1 MYLESNTPS
10 AVIKDQAHCLTKDLE
25 KWLKNNK
32 PTVIPPGVSLGEVKF
47 VDNSKVKRDLEQEKK
62 AKAETIKRNKLIE
75 AQNKERERLA
85 KLKMKEIK
93 QASQRKQAITAQCE
107 LLTPFY
113 ERAKR
118 PDITRLSRLIN
129 ISSAYLR
136 LCITRKA
143 LSEEQLQAIKNIL
156 DNFEWF
162 TPTPRTPTKRKTS
175 KPRKKLT
182 AEQIERKE
190 RWNIANKARKE
201 AVANGLTEFMAVCG
215 HHGETQYTLGSKGQ
229 ARCMACMK
237 EKSAKYNSAKQT
249 PEQKAKFERQTKNKG
264 LMVAAVE
271 SGFMHFD
278 GICDKHGIGKFVINK
293 KAKQYPNTYPF
304 QYKCHKCKYEYAA
317 ELKKNRRDVAKARQ
331 AMI

>member
-10 AVIKDQAHCLTKDLE
+10 AVIKSQEIDGLE
-25 KWLKNNK
+25 EWLKNNK

-47 VDNSKVKRDLEQEKK
+47 VDNAKVKRDLEQEKK

-85 KLKMKEIK
+85 KLKMKEIS
-93 QASQRKQAITAQCE
+93 QASQRKKVIAAQCE

-118 PDITRLSRLIN
+118 PDITNLSKLTRIN
-129 ISSAYLR
+129 STDLR
-136 LCITRKA
+136 LAMTKKA
-143 LSEEQLQAIKNIL
+143 LNSNQFNTLKSTLENI
-156 DNFEWF
+156 EWF
-162 TPTPRTPTKRKTS
+162 TQKPRTPTKRKTS

-215 HHGETQYTLGSKGQ
+215 HHGETQYTLGSRGQ

-237 EKSAKYNSAKQT
+237 DNSVKYNSAKQT
-249 PEQKAKFERQTKNKG
+249 PEQKAKFERQTKNRG

-271 SGFMHFD
+271 SGFMRFD
-278 GICDKHGIGKFVINK
+278 GVCDKHGISKFVINK

-317 ELKKNRRDVAKARQ
+317 ELKKKRREVAKAKQ

>member
-1 MYLESNTPS
+1 MYLESSTPS
-10 AVIKDQAHCLTKDLE
+10 AIVKDQTHCLTKDLE
-25 KWLKNNK
+25 KWLKKNK

-47 VDNSKVKRDLEQEKK
+47 VDNAKVKRDLEQEKK
-62 AKAETIKRNKLIE
+62 AKAETLKRNKLIE

-118 PDITRLSRLIN
+118 LDITNLSKLTHIN
-129 ISSAYLR
+129 STDLR
-136 LCITRKA
+136 LAMTKKA
-143 LSEEQLQAIKNIL
+143 LNSEQLNTLKATL
-156 DNFEWF
+156 ENFEWF
-162 TPTPRTPTKRKTS
+162 TPKTRTPAKRKTS

-182 AEQIERKE
+182 AAQIERKD
-190 RWNIANKARKE
+190 RWNIVNKARKE

-237 EKSAKYNSAKQT
+237 ENSAKYNSVKQT

-278 GICDKHGIGKFVINK
+278 GICDKHGISKFVINK

-304 QYKCHKCKYEYAA
+304 QYNTSAINA
-317 ELKKNRRDVAKARQ
+317 NMNMQ
-331 AMI
+331 QS

>member
-1 MYLESNTPS
+1 MYLESSTPS
-10 AVIKDQAHCLTKDLE
+10 AVIKSQEIDGLE
-25 KWLKNNK
+25 EWLKNNK

-47 VDNSKVKRDLEQEKK
+47 VDNAKVKRDLEQEKK
-62 AKAETIKRNKLIE
+62 AKAETLKRNKLIE

-85 KLKMKEIK
+85 KLKIKEIS
-93 QASQRKQAITAQCE
+93 QASQRKQAISAQCE

-118 PDITRLSRLIN
+118 ADITRLSRLVN

-143 LSEEQLQAIKNIL
+143 LSEEQLESLKSVLAS
-156 DNFEWF
+156 FEWIE
-162 TPTPRTPTKRKTS
+162 PVKKQEPKRKN
-175 KPRKKLT
+175 KPNKKLT
-182 AEQIERKE
+182 EAEIKRKE

-237 EKSAKYNSAKQT
+237 DNSVKYNSAKQT
-249 PEQKAKFERQTKNKG
+249 PEQKAKFERQTQNRN
-264 LMVAAVE
+264 LMIAAVE

-278 GICDKHGIGKFVINK
+278 GICDKHGISKFVINK
-293 KAKQYPNTYPF
+293 KKKQYPNAYPF

-317 ELKKNRRDVAKARQ
+317 ELKKKRREVAKAKQ

>member
-1 MYLESNTPS
+1 M
-10 AVIKDQAHCLTKDLE
+10 AKKQQAHRDS
-25 KWLKNNK
+25 
-32 PTVIPPGVSLGEVKF
+32 PGVSLGEVKF

-85 KLKMKEIK
+85 KLKMKEIEKEYKTK
-93 QASQRKQAITAQCE
+93 QSIQVQSE
-107 LLTPFY
+107 LLAPFY

-118 PDITRLSRLIN
+118 ADITRLSRLVN

-136 LCITRKA
+136 LCMTRKA
-143 LSEEQLQAIKNIL
+143 LSEEQLESLKSVLA
-156 DNFEWF
+156 NFEWF
-162 TPTPRTPTKRKTS
+162 TQKPRTPTKRKTS

-182 AEQIERKE
+182 AAQIERKE

-271 SGFMHFD
+271 SGFMRFD
-278 GICDKHGIGKFVINK
+278 GICDKHSISKFVINK

-317 ELKKNRRDVAKARQ
+317 ELKKKRREVAKAKQ

>member
-10 AVIKDQAHCLTKDLE
+10 AIIKDQTHCLTKDLE
-25 KWLKNNK
+25 AWLKKNK

-47 VDNSKVKRDLEQEKK
+47 VDNAKVKRDLEQEKK
-62 AKAETIKRNKLIE
+62 AKAETLKRNKLIE

-85 KLKMKEIK
+85 KLKMKEIEK
-93 QASQRKQAITAQCE
+93 EHKKKQAIQVQSE
-107 LLTPFY
+107 LLAPFY

-118 PDITRLSRLIN
+118 SDITRLSRLVN

-136 LCITRKA
+136 LCMTQKA
-143 LSEEQLQAIKNIL
+143 LSEEQLESLKSVLANL
-156 DNFEWF
+156 EWF
-162 TPTPRTPTKRKTS
+162 TPKPRVPTKRRAS

-201 AVANGLTEFMAVCG
+201 AVANGSTEFMAVCG

-237 EKSAKYNSAKQT
+237 DNSVKYNSAKQT

-271 SGFMHFD
+271 SGFMRFD
-278 GICDKHGIGKFVINK
+278 GICDKHGISKFVINK

-317 ELKKNRRDVAKARQ
+317 ELKKKRREVAKAKQ

>member
-10 AVIKDQAHCLTKDLE
+10 AVIKNQSNPDLE
-25 KWLKNNK
+25 EWLKNNK

-47 VDNSKVKRDLEQEKK
+47 VDNAKVKRDLEQEKK
-62 AKAETIKRNKLIE
+62 AKAETLKRNKLIE

-85 KLKMKEIK
+85 KEKMQKIEKEYKTK
-93 QASQRKQAITAQCE
+93 QSIQVQSE
-107 LLTPFY
+107 LLAPFY

-118 PDITRLSRLIN
+118 PDITNLSKLTN
-129 ISSAYLR
+129 ISSTDLR
-136 LCITRKA
+136 FALTKKA
-143 LSEEQLQAIKNIL
+143 LSAEQFNTLKAAL
-156 DNFEWF
+156 ENFEWF
-162 TPTPRTPTKRKTS
+162 TQKPRIPTKRKTS

-215 HHGETQYTLGSKGQ
+215 HHGETQYTLGSSGQ

-237 EKSAKYNSAKQT
+237 EKSTKYNSAKQT
-249 PEQKAKFERQTKNKG
+249 PEQKAKFERQTKNRG
-264 LMVAAVE
+264 LMVTAVE

-278 GICDKHGIGKFVINK
+278 GVCDKHGIGKFVINK

-317 ELKKNRRDVAKARQ
+317 ELKKKRREVAKAKQ

>member
-10 AVIKDQAHCLTKDLE
+10 AVIKNQSNHDLE
-25 KWLKNNK
+25 EWLKNNK
-32 PTVIPPGVSLGEVKF
+32 PTVIPPGVSLGEVRF
-47 VDNSKVKRDLEQEKK
+47 VDNAKVKRDLEQEKK
-62 AKAETIKRNKLIE
+62 AEAETLKRNKLIE

-85 KLKMKEIK
+85 KLKMQKIEKEYK
-93 QASQRKQAITAQCE
+93 TKQAIQVQSE
-107 LLTPFY
+107 LLAPFY

-118 PDITRLSRLIN
+118 PDITNLSKLTN
-129 ISSAYLR
+129 ISSTDLR
-136 LCITRKA
+136 FALTKKA
-143 LSEEQLQAIKNIL
+143 LNSEQFNTLKATLE
-156 DNFEWF
+156 DFEWF
-162 TPTPRTPTKRKTS
+162 TPKPRTPTKRKTS

-182 AEQIERKE
+182 AAQIERKE

-201 AVANGLTEFMAVCG
+201 AVANGLTEFVAVCG
-215 HHGETQYTLGSKGQ
+215 HHGETQYTLGSSGQ

-264 LMVAAVE
+264 LMVTAVE

-278 GICDKHGIGKFVINK
+278 GLCDKHGIGKFVINK
-293 KAKQYPNTYPF
+293 KKKQYPNTYPF

-317 ELKKNRRDVAKARQ
+317 ELKKKRREVAKAKQ

>member
-10 AVIKDQAHCLTKDLE
+10 AVIKSQEIDGLE
-25 KWLKNNK
+25 EWLKKNK

-47 VDNSKVKRDLEQEKK
+47 VDNAKVKRDLEQEKK
-62 AKAETIKRNKLIE
+62 AKAETIKKNKAIA

-85 KLKMKEIK
+85 KLKMKEIS
-93 QASQRKQAITAQCE
+93 QASQRKQAIAAQCE

-118 PDITRLSRLIN
+118 PDITNLSKLTRIN
-129 ISSAYLR
+129 STDLR
-136 LCITRKA
+136 LAMTKKA
-143 LSEEQLQAIKNIL
+143 LNSNQFNTLKSTLE
-156 DNFEWF
+156 NFEWF
-162 TPTPRTPTKRKTS
+162 TQKPRTPTKRKTS

-215 HHGETQYTLGSKGQ
+215 HHGETQYTLGSRGQ

-237 EKSAKYNSAKQT
+237 DNSVKYNSANQT
-249 PEQKAKFERQTKNKG
+249 PEQKAKFERQTKNRG

-271 SGFMHFD
+271 SGFMRFD
-278 GICDKHGIGKFVINK
+278 GVCDKHGISKFVINK

-317 ELKKNRRDVAKARQ
+317 ELKKKRREVAKAKQ

>member
-10 AVIKDQAHCLTKDLE
+10 AVIKNQSNPDLE

-75 AQNKERERLA
+75 AQNKEREKLA
-85 KLKMKEIK
+85 KEKIQKIEKEHK
-93 QASQRKQAITAQCE
+93 TKQAIQVQSE
-107 LLTPFY
+107 LLAPFY
-113 ERAKR
+113 QRAKR
-118 PDITRLSRLIN
+118 ADITNLSKLTN
-129 ISSAYLR
+129 ISSTDLR
-136 LCITRKA
+136 FALTKKA
-143 LSEEQLQAIKNIL
+143 LNSEQLNTLKATL
-156 DNFEWF
+156 ENFEWF
-162 TPTPRTPTKRKTS
+162 TQKPRTPTKRKTS

-182 AEQIERKE
+182 AAQIERKE

-215 HHGETQYTLGSKGQ
+215 HHGETQYTLYSKGQ
-229 ARCMACMK
+229 ARCIACMK
-237 EKSAKYNSAKQT
+237 ERSAKYNSAKQT

-271 SGFMHFD
+271 SGFMRFD

-317 ELKKNRRDVAKARQ
+317 ELKKKRREAAKAKQ
-331 AMI
+331 TMI

>member
-10 AVIKDQAHCLTKDLE
+10 AVIKNQSNPDLE
-25 KWLKNNK
+25 EWLKNNK

-62 AKAETIKRNKLIE
+62 AKAETLKRNKLIE

-85 KLKMKEIK
+85 KLKMQKIEKEYKTK
-93 QASQRKQAITAQCE
+93 QSIQVQSE
-107 LLTPFY
+107 LLAPFY

-118 PDITRLSRLIN
+118 ADITNLSKLTHIN
-129 ISSAYLR
+129 STDLR
-136 LCITRKA
+136 LAMTKKA
-143 LSEEQLQAIKNIL
+143 LNSEQFNTLKATLE
-156 DNFEWF
+156 NFEWF
-162 TPTPRTPTKRKTS
+162 TPKTRTPAKRKTS

-215 HHGETQYTLGSKGQ
+215 HHGETQYTLGSRGQ

-237 EKSAKYNSAKQT
+237 EKQAKYNSAKQT
-249 PEQKAKFERQTKNKG
+249 PEQKAKFERQTKNRG
-264 LMVAAVE
+264 LMAAAVE
-271 SGFMHFD
+271 SGFMRFD
-278 GICDKHGIGKFVINK
+278 GVCDKHGISKFVINK

-317 ELKKNRRDVAKARQ
+317 ELKKKRREVAKAKQ

>member
-10 AVIKDQAHCLTKDLE
+10 AVIKSQEIDGLE
-25 KWLKNNK
+25 EWLKKNK
-32 PTVIPPGVSLGEVKF
+32 PTVIPPGVSLGEVRF

-85 KLKMKEIK
+85 KLKMKEIS
-93 QASQRKQAITAQCE
+93 QASQRKQAIAAQCE
-107 LLTPFY
+107 LLIPFY

-118 PDITRLSRLIN
+118 SDVINLSKLTN
-129 ISSAYLR
+129 ISSTDLR
-136 LCITRKA
+136 FALTKKA
-143 LSEEQLQAIKNIL
+143 LSAEQLQTIKNVL
-156 DNFEWF
+156 ANFEWF
-162 TPTPRTPTKRKTS
+162 TPKPRIRTKRKTNKS
-175 KPRKKLT
+175 CKKLT

-190 RWNIANKARKE
+190 RWNIAHNARKE

-215 HHGETQYTLGSKGQ
+215 HHGETQYTIGSSGQ

-237 EKSAKYNSAKQT
+237 DNSVKYNSAKQT
-249 PEQKAKFERQTKNKG
+249 PEQKAKFERQTQNRN

-271 SGFMHFD
+271 SGFMRFD
-278 GICDKHGIGKFVINK
+278 GICDKHGISKFVINK

-317 ELKKNRRDVAKARQ
+317 ELKKKRREVAKAKQ

>member
-10 AVIKDQAHCLTKDLE
+10 AVIKSQEIDGLE
-25 KWLKNNK
+25 KWLKHNK

-85 KLKMKEIK
+85 KLKMKEIS

-118 PDITRLSRLIN
+118 PDITNLSKLTHIN
-129 ISSAYLR
+129 STDLR
-136 LCITRKA
+136 LAMTKKA
-143 LSEEQLQAIKNIL
+143 LNSEQFNTLKATLE
-156 DNFEWF
+156 NFEWF
-162 TPTPRTPTKRKTS
+162 TQKPRTPTKRKTS

-201 AVANGLTEFMAVCG
+201 AVANGLTEFIAVCG

-237 EKSAKYNSAKQT
+237 DNSVKYNSAKQT
-249 PEQKAKFERQTKNKG
+249 PEQKAKFERQTQNRN
-264 LMVAAVE
+264 LMIAAVE

-278 GICDKHGIGKFVINK
+278 GVCDKHGISKFVINK

-317 ELKKNRRDVAKARQ
+317 ELKKKRREVAKAKQ

>member
-10 AVIKDQAHCLTKDLE
+10 AVIKNQSNPDLE
-25 KWLKNNK
+25 EWLKNNK

-47 VDNSKVKRDLEQEKK
+47 VDNAKVKRDLEQEKK
-62 AKAETIKRNKLIE
+62 AKAETLKRNKLIE

-85 KLKMKEIK
+85 KLKMQKIEKEYKTKHSI
-93 QASQRKQAITAQCE
+93 QVQSE
-107 LLTPFY
+107 LLAPFY

-118 PDITRLSRLIN
+118 ADITNLSKLTN
-129 ISSAYLR
+129 ISSTDLR
-136 LCITRKA
+136 FALTKKA
-143 LSEEQLQAIKNIL
+143 LSAEQFNTLKAAL
-156 DNFEWF
+156 ENFEWF
-162 TPTPRTPTKRKTS
+162 THKPRTPTKRKTS

-215 HHGETQYTLGSKGQ
+215 HHGETQYTLGSSGQ

-249 PEQKAKFERQTKNKG
+249 PEQKAKFERQTQNRN
-264 LMVAAVE
+264 LMIAAVE

-278 GICDKHGIGKFVINK
+278 GVCDKHGIGKFVINK

-317 ELKKNRRDVAKARQ
+317 ELKKKRREVAKAKQ

>member
-10 AVIKDQAHCLTKDLE
+10 AVIKSQEIDGLE
-25 KWLKNNK
+25 EWLKNNK

-62 AKAETIKRNKLIE
+62 AKAETLKRNKLIE
-75 AQNKERERLA
+75 AQNKESERLA
-85 KLKMKEIK
+85 KLKMKEIEK
-93 QASQRKQAITAQCE
+93 EHKKKQAIQVQSE
-107 LLTPFY
+107 LLAPFY

-118 PDITRLSRLIN
+118 SDVINLSKLTN
-129 ISSAYLR
+129 ISSTDLR
-136 LCITRKA
+136 FALTKKA
-143 LSEEQLQAIKNIL
+143 LSEEQLESLKSVLA
-156 DNFEWF
+156 NFEWF
-162 TPTPRTPTKRKTS
+162 TQKPRTPTKRKTN

-215 HHGETQYTLGSKGQ
+215 HHGETQYTLGSSGQ

-237 EKSAKYNSAKQT
+237 ENSVKYNSAKQT
-249 PEQKAKFERQTKNKG
+249 PEQKAKFERQTKNRG

-271 SGFMHFD
+271 SGFMRFD
-278 GICDKHGIGKFVINK
+278 GVCDKHGISKFVINK

-317 ELKKNRRDVAKARQ
+317 ELKKKRREVARAKQ

>member
-10 AVIKDQAHCLTKDLE
+10 AVIKSQEIEGLE
-25 KWLKNNK
+25 EWLKHNK

-62 AKAETIKRNKLIE
+62 AKAETLKRNKLIE

-85 KLKMKEIK
+85 KLKMKEIS
-93 QASQRKQAITAQCE
+93 QASQRKQAIAAQCE

-118 PDITRLSRLIN
+118 PDITNLSKLTN
-129 ISSAYLR
+129 ISSTDLR
-136 LCITRKA
+136 LAMTKKA
-143 LSEEQLQAIKNIL
+143 LNSEQFNTLKSTLE
-156 DNFEWF
+156 NFEWF
-162 TPTPRTPTKRKTS
+162 TQKPRTPTKRKTN

-182 AEQIERKE
+182 AAQIERKE
-190 RWNIANKARKE
+190 RWHIANKARKE

-237 EKSAKYNSAKQT
+237 DNSVKYNSAKQT
-249 PEQKAKFERQTKNKG
+249 PEQKAKFERQTKNRG
-264 LMVAAVE
+264 LMIAAVE
-271 SGFMHFD
+271 SGFMRFD

-317 ELKKNRRDVAKARQ
+317 ELKRKRREVARAKQ

>member
-10 AVIKDQAHCLTKDLE
+10 AVIKSQEIDGLE
-25 KWLKNNK
+25 EWLKKNK

-47 VDNSKVKRDLEQEKK
+47 VDNAKVKRDLEQEKK
-62 AKAETIKRNKLIE
+62 AKAETIKKNKAIA

-85 KLKMKEIK
+85 KLKMKEIS
-93 QASQRKQAITAQCE
+93 QASQRKQAIAAQCE

-118 PDITRLSRLIN
+118 PDITNLSKLTRIN
-129 ISSAYLR
+129 STDLR
-136 LCITRKA
+136 LAMTKKA
-143 LSEEQLQAIKNIL
+143 LNSNQFNTLKSTLE
-156 DNFEWF
+156 NFEWF
-162 TPTPRTPTKRKTS
+162 TQKPRTPTKRKTS

-215 HHGETQYTLGSKGQ
+215 HHGETQYTLGSRGQ

-237 EKSAKYNSAKQT
+237 DNSVKYNSAKQT
-249 PEQKAKFERQTKNKG
+249 PEQKAKFERQTQNRN

-271 SGFMHFD
+271 SGFMRFD
-278 GICDKHGIGKFVINK
+278 GVCDKHGISKFVINK

-317 ELKKNRRDVAKARQ
+317 ELKKKRREVAKAKQ

>member
-10 AVIKDQAHCLTKDLE
+10 AIIKNQYNPELE
-25 KWLKNNK
+25 EWLKNNK

-47 VDNSKVKRDLEQEKK
+47 VDNAKVKRDLEQEKK

-85 KLKMKEIK
+85 KLKMQKIEKEYKTK
-93 QASQRKQAITAQCE
+93 QSIQVQSE
-107 LLTPFY
+107 LLAPFY

-118 PDITRLSRLIN
+118 PDITNLSKLTN
-129 ISSAYLR
+129 ISSTDLR
-136 LCITRKA
+136 FALTKKA
-143 LSEEQLQAIKNIL
+143 LSAEQFNTLKAAL
-156 DNFEWF
+156 ENFEWF
-162 TPTPRTPTKRKTS
+162 TQKPRTPAKRKTS

-215 HHGETQYTLGSKGQ
+215 HHGETQYTIGSSGQ

-249 PEQKAKFERQTKNKG
+249 PEQKAKFERQTKNRG
-264 LMVAAVE
+264 LMVTAVE

-278 GICDKHGIGKFVINK
+278 GVCDKHGIGKFVINK

-317 ELKKNRRDVAKARQ
+317 ELKKKRREVARAKQ

>member
-25 KWLKNNK
+25 KWLKKNK

-62 AKAETIKRNKLIE
+62 AKAETLKRNKLIE

-85 KLKMKEIK
+85 KLKMKEIS
-93 QASQRKQAITAQCE
+93 QASQRKQAITDQCE

-118 PDITRLSRLIN
+118 PDITNLSKLTN
-129 ISSAYLR
+129 ISSTDLR
-136 LCITRKA
+136 FALTKKA
-143 LSEEQLQAIKNIL
+143 LSTEQIQTIKTVL
-156 DNFEWF
+156 ANFEWF
-162 TPTPRTPTKRKTS
+162 TPTPRTPS
-175 KPRKKLT
+175 AKPVSHVKKLT

-237 EKSAKYNSAKQT
+237 DNSVKYNSAKQT

-271 SGFMHFD
+271 SGFMRFD

-317 ELKKNRRDVAKARQ
+317 ELKKKRREVAKSKQ

>member
-10 AVIKDQAHCLTKDLE
+10 AVIKSQEIDGLE
-25 KWLKNNK
+25 EWLKNNK
-32 PTVIPPGVSLGEVKF
+32 PTVIPPGVSLGKVKF

-62 AKAETIKRNKLIE
+62 AKAETLKRNKLIE

-85 KLKMKEIK
+85 KLKMKEIS
-93 QASQRKQAITAQCE
+93 QASQRKKAIAAQCE

-118 PDITRLSRLIN
+118 PDITNLSKLTN
-129 ISSAYLR
+129 ISSTDLR
-136 LCITRKA
+136 LAMTKKA
-143 LSEEQLQAIKNIL
+143 LNSEQFNTLKSTLE
-156 DNFEWF
+156 NFEWLA
-162 TPTPRTPTKRKTS
+162 PKPRTPTKRKTN

-182 AEQIERKE
+182 TEQIERKE

-201 AVANGLTEFMAVCG
+201 AVANGSTEFMAVCG

-237 EKSAKYNSAKQT
+237 DNSAKYNSAKQT
-249 PEQKAKFERQTKNKG
+249 PEQKAKFERQTKNRG
-264 LMVAAVE
+264 LMVDAVE

-278 GICDKHGIGKFVINK
+278 GVCDKHGISKFVINK

-317 ELKKNRRDVAKARQ
+317 ELKKKRREVAKSKQ

>member
-10 AVIKDQAHCLTKDLE
+10 AVIKSQEIDGLE
-25 KWLKNNK
+25 EWLKNNK

-62 AKAETIKRNKLIE
+62 AKAETLKRNKLIE

-85 KLKMKEIK
+85 KLKMQKIEKEYKTK
-93 QASQRKQAITAQCE
+93 QSIQVQSE
-107 LLTPFY
+107 LLAPFY

-118 PDITRLSRLIN
+118 ADITNLSKLTNIN
-129 ISSAYLR
+129 STDLR
-136 LCITRKA
+136 LAMTKKA
-143 LSEEQLQAIKNIL
+143 LNSEQFNTLKATLE
-156 DNFEWF
+156 NFEWF
-162 TPTPRTPTKRKTS
+162 TPKTRTPANRKTS

-182 AEQIERKE
+182 AAQIERKE
-190 RWNIANKARKE
+190 RWNIAHKARKE

-215 HHGETQYTLGSKGQ
+215 HHGETQYTLGSKWQ

-237 EKSAKYNSAKQT
+237 EKQAKYNSAKQT
-249 PEQKAKFERQTKNKG
+249 PEQKAKFERQTKNRG

-271 SGFMHFD
+271 SGFMRFD
-278 GICDKHGIGKFVINK
+278 GICDKHGISKFVINK

-317 ELKKNRRDVAKARQ
+317 ELKKKRREVAKAKQ

>member
-10 AVIKDQAHCLTKDLE
+10 AVIKSQEIDGLE
-25 KWLKNNK
+25 EWLKKNK

-85 KLKMKEIK
+85 KLKMKEIEKEYKTK
-93 QASQRKQAITAQCE
+93 QSIQVQSE
-107 LLTPFY
+107 LLAPFY

-118 PDITRLSRLIN
+118 PDITNLSKLTN
-129 ISSAYLR
+129 ISSTDLR
-136 LCITRKA
+136 LALTKKA
-143 LSEEQLQAIKNIL
+143 LNSEQLNTLKAAL
-156 DNFEWF
+156 ENFEWF
-162 TPTPRTPTKRKTS
+162 TPKTRTPAKRKTS

-182 AEQIERKE
+182 AAQIERKE
-190 RWNIANKARKE
+190 RWNIAHKARKE

-237 EKSAKYNSAKQT
+237 DNSVKYNSAKQT

-271 SGFMHFD
+271 SGFMRFD

-317 ELKKNRRDVAKARQ
+317 ELKRKRREVAKARQ

>member
-10 AVIKDQAHCLTKDLE
+10 AVIKSQEIDGLE
-25 KWLKNNK
+25 EWLKKNK

-118 PDITRLSRLIN
+118 SDVINLSKLTCIN
-129 ISSAYLR
+129 SADLR
-136 LCITRKA
+136 LAMTKKA
-143 LSEEQLQAIKNIL
+143 LNSEQLNTLKATL
-156 DNFEWF
+156 ENFEWF
-162 TPTPRTPTKRKTS
+162 APKPRTPTKRKTS

-182 AEQIERKE
+182 AAQIERKE

-201 AVANGLTEFMAVCG
+201 AVANGLTEFMALCG

-237 EKSAKYNSAKQT
+237 DNSVKYNSAKQT

-278 GICDKHGIGKFVINK
+278 GICDKHSISKFVINK

-304 QYKCHKCKYEYAA
+304 QYKCHKCKYEYAT
-317 ELKKNRRDVAKARQ
+317 ELKKKRREVAKSKQ

>member
-10 AVIKDQAHCLTKDLE
+10 AVIKSQEIDGLE
-25 KWLKNNK
+25 EWLKNSK

-47 VDNSKVKRDLEQEKK
+47 IDNSKVKRDLEQEKK
-62 AKAETIKRNKLIE
+62 AKAETLKRNKLIE

-93 QASQRKQAITAQCE
+93 QASQRKQSIAAQCE

-118 PDITRLSRLIN
+118 PDITNLSKLTHIN
-129 ISSAYLR
+129 STDLR
-136 LCITRKA
+136 LAMTKKA
-143 LSEEQLQAIKNIL
+143 LNSEQFNTLKAALE
-156 DNFEWF
+156 NFEWF
-162 TPTPRTPTKRKTS
+162 APKARTPAKRKTS

-229 ARCMACMK
+229 DRCMACMK

-271 SGFMHFD
+271 SGFMRFD

-317 ELKKNRRDVAKARQ
+317 ELKKKRREVAKAKQ